1 MVQRFLRVRFVI
13 LPLGNRGRRFRAGGI
28 VDHSL
33 RIADGIVQAG
43 DRLAIGR
50 RRRIIHRQII
60 LCRSQCI
67 NFRVQ
72 RGCFIVR
79 LGRGPGSQ

>member
-1 MVQRFLRVRFVI
+1 MVQRFLRIRFVI
-13 LPLGNRGRRFRAGGI
+13 LRLGNRGRRFRAGGV

-60 LCRSQCI
+60 LCLSQRSDLCI
-67 NFRVQ
+67 Q
-72 RGCFIVR
+72 RGCLIVR